1 MKILS
6 KAKITF
12 AAIGI
17 ALLSLAP
24 VANVSAATPYYGK
37 KFQNGVGNISVW
49 LDYSSGVGY
58 WQSFITLAAN
68 NWMYTGV
75 GANPIYI
82 NFVGSN
88 NGSNIDFYRRNN
100 SFWSNSGIL
109 AETRFYL
116 FSGSQIVPTSSNWYY
131 TNIYIN
137 HDEYSKPSFTDE
149 QARGT
154 TIHEMGHA
162 FGLAHYNTNVY
173 SVMCQTG
180 YGRVAQRVQKTD
192 NDTINILY

>member
-1 MKILS
+1 MKILN
-6 KAKITF
+6 KAKTTLVV
-12 AAIGI
+12 IGA
-17 ALLSLAP
+17 ALLVLAP
-24 VANVSAATPYYGK
+24 VTSVSAATPYFGK
-37 KFQNGVGNISVW
+37 KFQNGVGNVSAW

-58 WQSFITLAAN
+58 WQSFITFAAN

-88 NGSNIDFYRRNN
+88 NGSNIDFYRRSN
-100 SFWSNSGIL
+100 SFWPISGVI

-116 FSGSQIVPTSSNWYY
+116 ASGSQISPSYSNWYY

-137 HDEYSKPSFTDE
+137 HDEYSKPSFSDD

-162 FGLAHYNTNVY
+162 FGLAHYNSNKY
-173 SVMCQTG
+173 SIMCQTG
-180 YGRVAQRVQKTD
+180 YGRIVQRVQKTD